1 MNGIHIEAGALTTA
15 ELLPQ
20 RPERRR
26 VAVLAQPTVVGLAES
41 VASRLREAGLEV
53 SVRSLPDGEAAKT
66 LEVAGDVY
74 HWLNALG
81 LNRFDTL
88 LAIGGG
94 AATDLGGF
102 VGATYLR
109 GVETIYCPTTLLGAV
124 DAAVGGKTGVNVDGK
139 NLVGVFAQPAR
150 VVIDLD
156 VLSPLPANLLRE
168 GFAEAL
174 KAGLVGDVELVE
186 LFETHGMEAP
196 LEDVVRKAVTVKQGI
211 VADDFREE
219 GRRMILNYGH
229 TVGHGVEMAGGLAHG
244 EAVAIG
250 MVAAG
255 AIAEAVVGFA
265 GADRQRAVIS
275 QLGLAVAVP
284 VGVGRAEIEE
294 FIGLDK
300 KRDEKG
306 LRMVLL
312 EDVGRPV
319 VVHVT
324 DEALAAGLAAI
335 GVA

>member
-1 MNGIHIEAGALTTA
+1 M
-15 ELLPQ
+15 
-20 RPERRR
+20 
-26 VAVLAQPTVVGLAES
+26 
-41 VASRLREAGLEV
+41 
-53 SVRSLPDGEAAKT
+53 
-66 LEVAGDVY
+66 
-74 HWLNALG
+74 
-81 LNRFDTL
+81 
-88 LAIGGG
+88 
-94 AATDLGGF
+94 
-102 VGATYLR
+102 
-109 GVETIYCPTTLLGAV
+109 
-124 DAAVGGKTGVNVDGK
+124 
-139 NLVGVFAQPAR
+139 
-150 VVIDLD
+150 
-156 VLSPLPANLLRE
+156 RE

-294 FIGLDK
+294 FIVLDK